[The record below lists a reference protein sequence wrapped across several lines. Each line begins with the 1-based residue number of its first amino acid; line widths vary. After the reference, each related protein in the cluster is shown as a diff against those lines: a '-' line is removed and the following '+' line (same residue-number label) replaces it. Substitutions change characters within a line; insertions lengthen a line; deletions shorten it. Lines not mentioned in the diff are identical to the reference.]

1 VTSTAVPLA
10 THREFIAAAVDQLV
24 ATLERLGDGRINER
38 PALAGANSPS
48 GIVVHCCGVME
59 WWGGH
64 VIAGRTVSR
73 DREAEFRT
81 VGSVAEITGRLRAQ
95 RRQLEL
101 DLVDFAA
108 DDAPRG
114 GIAPAGQYGRTHPTQ
129 GHVLLHIYE
138 ELTRHQGQLDL
149 TEDLLMSEPARR

>member
-1 VTSTAVPLA
+1 
-10 THREFIAAAVDQLV
+10 
-24 ATLERLGDGRINER
+24 
-38 PALAGANSPS
+38 
-48 GIVVHCCGVME
+48 VHCCGVME

-64 VIAGRTVSR
+64 VIAGRTVVR
-73 DREAEFRT
+73 DRESEFRT
-81 VGSVAEITGRLRAQ
+81 VGSVAEITGRLQAQ
-95 RRQLEL
+95 HRQLQL

-108 DDAPRG
+108 DDPPRG

-149 TEDLLMSEPARR
+149 TEDLLTSELARR